1 MLQHYIYITKES
13 YIFIKSRRI
22 QYMKIPHFCLCICPD
37 MASDR
42 CVMVQGFHADIDLHG
57 QQVYMSFHMA
67 DLTAS
72 PQACC
77 APLLS
82 KLPLLTVRT
91 HKVTLLH
98 SLHHTNDYTYSC
110 TAQGLLLSVYK
121 LAWFSGTP
129 LPMWKVGVDY
139 HLHCTSS
146 QEPMLLMG

>member
-1 MLQHYIYITKES
+1 
-13 YIFIKSRRI
+13 
-22 QYMKIPHFCLCICPD
+22 
-37 MASDR
+37 
-42 CVMVQGFHADIDLHG
+42 MVQGFHADIDLHG

-98 SLHHTNDYTYSC
+98 SLHHSNDNTFSWRKAPLASNYH
-110 TAQGLLLSVYK
+110 LLLSVYE
-121 LAWFSGTP
+121 LAWLPTTP
-129 LPMWKVGVDY
+129 LPM
-139 HLHCTSS
+139 
-146 QEPMLLMG
+146 

>member
-1 MLQHYIYITKES
+1 MKQN
-13 YIFIKSRRI
+13 YIFNECTRI
-22 QYMKIPHFCLCICPD
+22 LYMKIPHFCLFFCFD
-37 MASDR
+37 MATDR

-98 SLHHTNDYTYSC
+98 SLPRTNVYTYCC
-110 TAQGLLLSVYK
+110 TAQGLLLSMYE
-121 LAWFSGTP
+121 LEWLLRTP
-129 LPMWKVGVDY
+129 LPVLG
-139 HLHCTSS
+139 
-146 QEPMLLMG
+146 